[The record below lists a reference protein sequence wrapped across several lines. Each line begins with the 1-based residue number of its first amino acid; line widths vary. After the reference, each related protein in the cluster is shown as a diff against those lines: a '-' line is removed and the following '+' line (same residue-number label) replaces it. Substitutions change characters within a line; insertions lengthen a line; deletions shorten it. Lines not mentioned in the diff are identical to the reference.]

1 MATGTTD
8 ELARAADASEA
19 ELEHLLSADEILAV
33 DDTRYE
39 RVPVPEWKGTV
50 RIRSLS
56 AEEVQE
62 YVESIDGPAKRNA
75 MVMMMM
81 RSAVDKDGRQLFGD
95 PKVLGALKKKSMSA
109 YVRLQDKILELNG
122 LSDKAKAAAKN
133 A

>member
-1 MATGTTD
+1 SSSSSRRRQTMATGTTD

-19 ELEHLLSADEILAV
+19 ELDPLLSADEILAV

-81 RSAVDKDGRQLFGD
+81 RSAVDKDGRQLF
-95 PKVLGALKKKSMSA
+95 
-109 YVRLQDKILELNG
+109 
-122 LSDKAKAAAKN
+122 
-133 A
+133 